1 MGDDAIDNSLIEHII
16 HTPQREHCDNEEPN
30 SADGSGTRLVDFAV
44 TPMPYWKSVG
54 VMLRACWP
62 LILGNTLEWY
72 EFSAYG
78 YLIPELQ
85 ENFFRGSSV
94 LAWIGFAITFVMRP
108 LGGVVLGW
116 VADRFGR
123 KIGVITS
130 LAGMI
135 CATVLQ
141 GCLPS
146 HLTNPDSIL
155 PSIGLV
161 LMVLCRI
168 SQGLFAGGEISGVSV
183 TLGEHET
190 RDCLGMACATIS
202 FGGCLA
208 FFLSSGIVGILNAML
223 TPDQMLLWGWR
234 IPFLITI
241 VPGLLALLLRLDMP
255 ETEAFAQLATKEEGG
270 RMGSLQHLVATMRTV
285 FCQYTA
291 ASLISVLGCA
301 GISTLWYVGPIYSCD
316 FVVKYFDMKPS
327 TALYFASVAQLY
339 AMALTPLVGW
349 LTDRIGVGRVTLL
362 GAASIALCGL
372 PVYYAL
378 IESRG
383 NPTVVAVMV
392 IGVFGTAQGLAGTT
406 VYLWALE
413 LFETSVRTTGM
424 GFTYNLAVSYFGGCA
439 PILADYLAGR
449 GSLYAPGAMISL
461 AGLASTLTL
470 LASRW
475 LHARQRIQLTHIRH
489 FPY

>member
-1 MGDDAIDNSLIEHII
+1 
-16 HTPQREHCDNEEPN
+16 
-30 SADGSGTRLVDFAV
+30 
-44 TPMPYWKSVG
+44 MPYWTSVG
-54 VMLRACWP
+54 LMLRACWP
-62 LILGNTLEWY
+62 LVLGNTLEWY
-72 EFSAYG
+72 EFSTYG

-116 VADRFGR
+116 LADRFGR
-123 KIGVITS
+123 KVGVITS

-135 CATVLQ
+135 GATVLQ

-146 HLTNPDSIL
+146 HLTSTDSIL
-155 PSIGLV
+155 PTIGLV

-190 RDCLGMACATIS
+190 RDCLGMAAATIS
-202 FGGCLA
+202 FGGSLA
-208 FFLSSGIVGILNAML
+208 FFLSSGIVGILHAVL
-223 TPDQMLLWGWR
+223 SPQQMLLWGWR
-234 IPFLITI
+234 IPFIITV
-241 VPGLLALLLRLDMP
+241 VPGLLALLLRLDLP
-255 ETEAFAQLATKEEGG
+255 ETDAFVQLVGKEEAHVGSMQHLLAT
-270 RMGSLQHLVATMRTV
+270 LHTV
-285 FCQYTA
+285 FCKYTG

-301 GISTLWYVGPIYSCD
+301 AISTLWYVGPIYSSN
-316 FVVKYFDMKPS
+316 FVVKHCGMDSS
-327 TALYFASVAQLY
+327 TALSIASFAQLF

-349 LTDRIGVGRVTLL
+349 LTDRIGVGKVMVL
-362 GAASIALCGL
+362 GAGFIAVCGL
-372 PVYYAL
+372 PVYFAL
-378 IESRG
+378 IESHG
-383 NPTVVAVMV
+383 DPVVVAVMV

-439 PILADYLAGR
+439 PIVVDLLAER
-449 GSLYAPGAMISL
+449 GALYAPGLAISL
-461 AGLASTLTL
+461 AGVLSTATL
-470 LASRW
+470 LTSRW
-475 LHARQRIQLTHIRH
+475 LHSQQRIQLTHLRH